1 MLLVFISITDNENWR
16 SIWTILFVFLA
27 IPLLLLALKDT
38 LAKITPKWLGPSQLL
53 LHICA
58 IFSALIGYGLGLL
71 AVKTGHEKAHLH
83 QILVIIFPA
92 LVYSTPLLMVF
103 HGMPLGE
110 IKKFYF
116 KTQNNKCLTNESSC
130 PLSLSAQKVLLL
142 FVPCANR

>member
-1 MLLVFISITDNENWR
+1 MKNIFILLFSILLLALISTTENENWR

-27 IPLLLLALKDT
+27 IPLLLLVLKDFLT
-38 LAKITPKWLGPSQLL
+38 NITPNWIGPTQLL

-83 QILVIIFPA
+83 QLLVVIFPV
-92 LVYSTPLLMVF
+92 LVYSTPLLMLF
-103 HGMPLGE
+103 HGMPLAE

-116 KTQNNKCLTNESSC
+116 KTEKNK
-130 PLSLSAQKVLLL
+130 
-142 FVPCANR
+142 

>member
-1 MLLVFISITDNENWR
+1 MKNIILFLFTILLLALISTTDSEKWR

-27 IPLLLLALKDT
+27 IPLLLLALKDFLT
-38 LAKITPKWLGPSQLL
+38 NIAPKWNGPSQLL

-83 QILVIIFPA
+83 QLLVVIFPA
-92 LVYSTPLLMVF
+92 FVYSTPLLMFF
-103 HGMPLGE
+103 HGMPLAE

-116 KTQNNKCLTNESSC
+116 KTEKNK
-130 PLSLSAQKVLLL
+130 
-142 FVPCANR
+142 